1 MYTIRRT
8 ATIVVVAVGL
18 AATSAGLASAA
29 GGELADTAPA
39 TPAAAAFPAA
49 AGATGSTPGAPSDA
63 TGAPVE
69 GGQAWPG
76 AAAGAAPVADH
87 AGSASVVVRGDEA
100 GSAWC
105 SPHRLAVVAFGETWF
120 GGVHVGSV
128 CDHPR
133 P

>member
-8 ATIVVVAVGL
+8 ATIVVVAVAL

-29 GGELADTAPA
+29 GGELADTASA
-39 TPAAAAFPAA
+39 TPAAAASPAP
-49 AGATGSTPGAPSDA
+49 GATGSTPGAPSDA